1 MRNRLLELERKV
13 YTSPGKPGKPPRKRR
28 GKRRPGLP
36 KRGPRPVAARCC
48 RRVRVRAQSFDWDE
62 PIELIYNSERDSY
75 VAQEPYAAAHDYE
88 DEGYDEGYEAS
99 AFGLDED
106 DGAEAFEVESFEV
119 DEDDESDTPVGQAFS
134 AVDLDEETL
143 AEDLDFSDLDSAL
156 KQETPSKAMSDSDF
170 AADLQAIIT
179 GQKTYDKDRGGMVS
193 ANPDEQQMS
202 TAAAT
207 DSTSALPD
215 DIRETADNPHDVF
228 SQMAQHMPHNQ
239 MNSTSL
245 PLARSKEDT
254 SDDEQKPHDVFD
266 RMGHNMSYANSFDL
280 GSISLEQ
287 RFDEFDDLLNK
298 EKTIQSTAQSVL
310 MDEFDEL
317 LDNEKRAQSRAQSAQ
332 LEEGASAQS
341 VSASLALDEAA
352 LEEDLAQMYGVMTE
366 EREPELQKT
375 TPEMHKAMPEPDE
388 TTSNAESQSRIAQE
402 TVSELP
408 EKTSNGETEETK

>member
-1 MRNRLLELERKV
+1 M
-13 YTSPGKPGKPPRKRR
+13 T
-28 GKRRPGLP
+28 
-36 KRGPRPVAARCC
+36 ARYR

-62 PIELIYNSERDSY
+62 PIELTYNSESDSY
-75 VAQEPYAAAHDYE
+75 VANAAYE
-88 DEGYDEGYEAS
+88 DEGYDEDYEAS
-99 AFGLDED
+99 AFDYDQDEGYGDDDYAASAFDYDED
-106 DGAEAFEVESFEV
+106 DYDEAEAFEVESF
-119 DEDDESDTPVGQAFS
+119 DEDDENGAHVGQAFS

-143 AEDLDFSDLDSAL
+143 AEDLDFSDLDAAL
-156 KQETPSKAMSDSDF
+156 EQEIPSKAMGDSDF

-179 GQKTYDKDRGGMVS
+179 GQKTYNKDRGGMVS

-215 DIRETADNPHDVF
+215 DIREAVDNPHDVF
-228 SQMAQHMPHNQ
+228 SQMAQQMPHNQ

-402 TVSELP
+402 TISELP